1 MNNKLLN
8 AIDSLMTTLMQYDM
22 PPEVEE
28 EYYKLAKVILT
39 MAEEEG
45 SKEEKE

>member
-28 EYYKLAKVILT
+28 EFYNLAKTILM
-39 MAEEEG
+39 MAEEE
-45 SKEEKE
+45 SLQEEKE